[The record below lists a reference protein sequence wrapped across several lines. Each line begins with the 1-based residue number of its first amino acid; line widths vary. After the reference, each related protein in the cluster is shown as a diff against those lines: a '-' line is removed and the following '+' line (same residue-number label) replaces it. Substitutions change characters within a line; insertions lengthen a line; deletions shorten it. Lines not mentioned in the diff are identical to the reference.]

1 MSQREKLIELL
12 AERCEWNLKKC
23 VGCKENLPTA
33 AECKEERFGHVADY
47 LIENGVTIQETAEW
61 EETGRTEF
69 KYDTEIEEKCS
80 ACGRHVERYD
90 TQPQDEYCPSCGRKM
105 VLPEQPKEG

>member
-1 MSQREKLIELL
+1 MTMRERLIELL

-23 VGCKENLPTA
+23 VECKENLPTA
-33 AECKEERFGHVADY
+33 AECKEERFGHVADH
-47 LIENGVTIQETAEW
+47 LIAHGVTAHETAHW
-61 EETGRTEF
+61 IKIHETAFRF
-69 KYDTEIEEKCS
+69 DCEIEEKCS

-105 VLPEQPKEG
+105 VLPEPPKEG